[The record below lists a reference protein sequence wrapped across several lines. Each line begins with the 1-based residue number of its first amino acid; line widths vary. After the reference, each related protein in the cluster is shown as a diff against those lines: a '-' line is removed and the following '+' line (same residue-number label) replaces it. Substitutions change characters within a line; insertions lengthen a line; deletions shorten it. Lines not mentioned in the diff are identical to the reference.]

1 MKHPT
6 AETLISL
13 QSKKRFALFLSLL
26 FFLISLFALVS
37 HWPVAYALIAF
48 SCVFHLLSSQLYKR
62 CYASA
67 FIHALMEQAVVGKL
81 DSVTYAESENADGLL
96 AAKGFT
102 PNVPFVSG
110 AKQHHVLHGLSDGS
124 HFSIGEAVFLRKHGG
139 RQMGSVGGTLV
150 VADGVLPQDER
161 WMIALGDPFAKVCSA
176 DEYVKGGYVQTLLE
190 DASQEEKVNASPA
203 LWLYQGLDAEYARAC
218 AAALR
223 RADLSSPVALAACEG
238 SLSLFLLGVY
248 YAPNQVDSA
257 KPFHPGMLE
266 GVRLP
271 AFELMRKLIN
281 DAVR

>member
-62 CYASA
+62 RYASA

-81 DSVTYAESENADGLL
+81 ASVTYAESENADGLL

-161 WMIALGDPFAKVCSA
+161 WMIALGDPFAAVCTRE
-176 DEYVKGGYVQTLLE
+176 EYVQGGYVE
-190 DASQEEKVNASPA
+190 SPPEETAPQDKNTKDSPA
-203 LWLYQGLDAEYARAC
+203 LLLYQGKSAERLPAC

-223 RADLSSPVALAACEG
+223 QMVCPSALALAACGG
-238 SLSLFLLGVY
+238 SLSLFLVGSY
-248 YAPNQVDSA
+248 YAPSKIDGS
-257 KPFHPGMLE
+257 KPFDPAMLK
-266 GVRLP
+266 GARLP
-271 AFELMRKLIN
+271 AFETMQKLM